1 MSTKE
6 LNATTLTTT
15 MTTATTLTSSTKLD
29 VEAEDDE
36 EPPTTFEA
44 LDMDLV
50 NGPNPW
56 LPAYGF
62 QLQHRSHFQ
71 PTHEDLR
78 TNDTV
83 LVQQVDFLETIL
95 EETSDDLQ
103 SDSDRSGTTYWV
115 GSDSETESV
124 IHIRA
129 KQRLADERLDG
140 SGSECNSVVPKKRR
154 RKHNGNSDREH
165 QATFDDYPPSPR
177 SSRSSASSRS
187 SSLLQ
192 FESLERTCATLSPS
206 SYSFDSLEYPNR
218 SNASHPEN
226 TSPDSLEQDYDK
238 VLPNGFGNIVDHFSR
253 IRPYRSFESLD
264 TCQKEEEFGSG
275 GLTNGFT
282 PLYLKRNMDLSRTR
296 SNGYH
301 RPRDFWH
308 EDEEYEDDVGDEDL
322 DEEDRMLNDNRS
334 GAELED
340 RLMVFGDSACNYAT
354 SLDYRNTIDLREIG
368 VESKRDALLDLK
380 SGQTAVSSS
389 FRLLQTR
396 LNIAGN
402 MAHSRNNMVADHHH
416 YHHHQL
422 QQQLHSYEQHEQH
435 QRQGWSNEECFN
447 FRFTDK
453 SQSAPSLPSSVTE
466 SAHGPHSL
474 AAYASSSRATFFVST
489 SNLFEN
495 YTRVASVPVDLNLC
509 GVHTTHDDTRYSTV
523 NLHEHHEMAEV
534 SVVESKKRLESNE
547 EIRQNGGEKSE
558 QAKNSLSSSVR
569 TQASQNAMVDG
580 EMDRE
585 KAEEEPKE
593 DEECVGEHCSK
604 PRETKQVPS
613 TVKTQ
618 DPGNCILDMAI
629 AMENDIDSVDA
640 AIKQL
645 KREAVEVTS
654 NNANT
659 LSGIDGIQRTPSGR
673 QRPWKVKNNAS
684 YELAQQFEIDERSF
698 RSNKYRK
705 EVGNDG
711 EKSLKS
717 ERKRVSNNAS
727 YELAQQCDY
736 IKALQCS
743 KGGFKRMD
751 ACDELEESISG
762 RSSLLRVSDL
772 VQQMSSSS
780 TSNLPSYSE
789 PYLDTRKYSKS
800 AENISTQFSIAPFT
814 RIPINQLGQ
823 RLKKQQEET
832 LFGQIKKNSDPFSVY
847 GGDSNARVL
856 VDDEIDLPCLETKP
870 VGTSSLEGGVRCEE
884 TSVQK
889 PENPL
894 TPERENVDS
903 NASYKTATADAISKD
918 ADQDATNETS
928 CSKRL
933 FIGDFYPEKI
943 VRLQQQEE
951 GRYVDYRPVE
961 EDRAV
966 ELEIDE
972 SGGKNESSST
982 SRLSSTSSC
991 NGRNNGELLW
1001 RVVVEK
1007 QAAEKDAP
1015 AKKATKEKEVEEEKL
1030 QYKVEK
1036 NEREQKK
1043 EEKEATE
1050 AARGHTVHGVH
1061 CPPPNGSSN
1070 SDGLELGERSGNPAV
1085 AGAVDTNHRGVRDK
1099 RHEENAAATTAPVS
1113 VDDRHD
1119 GHATMSATTTT
1130 TTPRPFVAAP
1140 IVKTE
1145 PSAARFQRNMVV
1157 DASSATTV
1165 KEERK
1170 KGGLGGFL
1178 QRFSRLRFSGRSKVP
1193 RSEVQKKSDTI
1204 GQVNR
1209 AKVTEEKVKKE
1220 PDYIIIPLHPTE
1232 EERQKQDQNT
1242 AAESRVDTSS
1252 NDRIVADVQRSPS
1265 VISANGRAPVSSKP
1279 PLPPQPPRVG
1289 ALGSR
1294 SSTGASAAAAACS
1307 SRRRAATDL
1316 GNPAAI
1322 EMAKARTMQAAQ
1334 ERPVGLLETDLDEAV
1349 PLTTTTSVAAAVSV
1363 SANTAGKKTRS
1374 LLNLNHT
1381 SAAPRPRPEH
1391 ALHVP
1396 QSPVAASHRSPRDD
1410 DAASTI
1416 NQRPHKSMEFLL
1428 DKENLHFVKP
1438 PENELQKVG
1447 ERVPSE
1453 HELRVQRSLQRLNVP
1468 DWYKNS
1474 PAARDGFRLK
1484 RHSDASQ
1491 HGGWRALGS
1500 KTTSLSSLSSSSN
1513 RQPTTGALLSPSPT
1527 PPVFSRWSTSLL
1539 NSAGSSPASST
1550 RSSFNHRQPYLG
1562 WRSQERLT
1570 NPRTPAERLAQG
1582 ILPQLQAA
1590 NKQQQQQQQQQQQT
1604 TNQQLEVRNSIKEVT
1619 SAIVHYVQSGQEV
1632 GGGGRLSPRPRPE
1645 DWDDRGGARSTSPRG
1660 SGQSDTDEAMA
1671 TAALLRNKPSPGST
1685 TLEDVLDSLLGLPSA
1700 SRTPSP
1706 GPGPV
1711 VTGTSATMR
1720 HRTNI
1725 GQANAKAGKSCSDL
1739 RQDLQESAKSVMDVQ
1754 LQGASEERASYYVGE
1769 LVRRKSEGSDT
1780 MPSKTAA
1787 AQSRGVP
1794 LSHRRVSFDNNQEAN
1809 GLVAGNAAEKIIRCR
1824 NNKCSNSATLAEAR
1838 KTYKSCHN
1846 CTCLYCSRECRRAHW
1861 QRHRRT
1867 CLHSRAGSLC
1877 KQVLSSAKED
1887 PITLKHIS
1895 ALAKRGYAFHGRGA
1909 VRCFFSSP
1917 EAAEKFIANGF
1928 VDLGEPT
1935 YVRWSDLLA
1944 REMGAELYAE
1954 VIRLCKSYNPD
1965 TRLVLYVAVC
1975 VVSEVPTSGAVKW
1988 ERQLVSRCAKIHLD
2002 SANRHHTSSS
2012 SASPQ
2017 GRQQSTSPCNI
2028 TREMESP
2035 EMLVLTSLPGNNGQN
2050 TPRKIREISFTNIQR
2065 QLKLRGVSL
2074 RRHFP
2079 QVYRKLR
2086 AYVDGTVD
2094 KFAPVTIY
2102 PRDQASGKSFM
2113 CIIMLGVEPER
2124 LQLLPTDSSRV
2135 RTVDISVEEE

>member
-154 RKHNGNSDREH
+154 RKHNGNSDREQ

-308 EDEEYEDDVGDEDL
+308 EDEEYEDDAGDEDL

-402 MAHSRNNMVADHHH
+402 MAHGRNNMVADHHH

-509 GVHTTHDDTRYSTV
+509 GVYTTHDDTRYSPV
-523 NLHEHHEMAEV
+523 NFHEHHEMAEV

-856 VDDEIDLPCLETKP
+856 VDNEIDLPCLETKP

-889 PENPL
+889 PEKPL

-918 ADQDATNETS
+918 TDQDAANETS

-1085 AGAVDTNHRGVRDK
+1085 AVAVDTNHRGVRDK

-1279 PLPPQPPRVG
+1279 PLPPQP
-1289 ALGSR
+1289 
-1294 SSTGASAAAAACS
+1294 
-1307 SRRRAATDL
+1307 
-1316 GNPAAI
+1316 
-1322 EMAKARTMQAAQ
+1322 
-1334 ERPVGLLETDLDEAV
+1334 
-1349 PLTTTTSVAAAVSV
+1349 AAVSV

-1590 NKQQQQQQQQQQQT
+1590 NKQQQQQQQT

-1909 VRCFFSSP
+1909 VKCFFSSP

>member
-1 MSTKE
+1 MSTNE
-6 LNATTLTTT
+6 LDAMATTTTT
-15 MTTATTLTSSTKLD
+15 TTTATLSSSPILD
-29 VEAEDDE
+29 VPTEDEE
-36 EPPTTFEA
+36 EPPTLGESV
-44 LDMDLV
+44 DMDLV

-62 QLQHRSHFQ
+62 QLQHHSHFQ

-78 TNDTV
+78 ANDTV

-115 GSDSETESV
+115 GSDSENESV

-129 KQRLADERLDG
+129 KQRSADERHDG

-154 RKHNGNSDREH
+154 RRNNGTSDRDH
-165 QATFDDYPPSPR
+165 QVSFEDYPASPG
-177 SSRSSASSRS
+177 SSRSSVSSRS

-206 SYSFDSLEYPNR
+206 SYSFDSLEYSNR
-218 SNASHPEN
+218 SNASYPEN

-238 VLPNGFGNIVDHFSR
+238 VLPNGYGNATDHFLK

-264 TCQKEEEFGSG
+264 TCQKEDEFGHRS
-275 GLTNGFT
+275 LTNGFA
-282 PLYLKRNMDLSRTR
+282 PLYLKHNSDLSRVRRNSHR
-296 SNGYH
+296 S
-301 RPRDFWH
+301 RDFWH
-308 EDEEYEDDVGDEDL
+308 DDEEYDDYEDEEDLEDEDRL
-322 DEEDRMLNDNRS
+322 LKDSRMS
-334 GAELED
+334 SEMED
-340 RLMVFGDSACNYAT
+340 RLMVFGDPTCNYAT

-368 VESKRDALLDLK
+368 VESKRDTLLDLK
-380 SGQTAVSSS
+380 SGQATVSSS

-396 LNIAGN
+396 LNIAGS

-416 YHHHQL
+416 HHHHHHHQ
-422 QQQLHSYEQHEQH
+422 QSQHRDDFEHHEPRQH
-435 QRQGWSNEECFN
+435 QQRQGWSKEECFN

-453 SQSAPSLPSSVTE
+453 SQSAPSLPSSVDE
-466 SAHGPHSL
+466 SAHSPRSL
-474 AAYASSSRATFFVST
+474 AGYTSSRATSFVST
-489 SNLFEN
+489 SILFEN

-509 GVHTTHDDTRYSTV
+509 GVSAEYDDTCPEV
-523 NLHEHHEMAEV
+523 NLHDHEMAEITGV
-534 SVVESKKRLESNE
+534 HEKKRLDSVE
-547 EIRQNGGEKSE
+547 EVRQNGEKDEVGQIKS
-558 QAKNSLSSSVR
+558 SLMSSVR
-569 TQASQNAMVDG
+569 TQASQSSLVDG
-580 EMDRE
+580 KMDQIE
-585 KAEEEPKE
+585 ETINEEE
-593 DEECVGEHCSK
+593 DCVGDHCTK
-604 PRETKQVPS
+604 PREKKQVTS

-618 DPGNCILDMAI
+618 DRGNCVLDMAI
-629 AMENDIDSVDA
+629 AIENDIDGVVDE
-640 AIKQL
+640 AIKQF
-645 KREAVEVTS
+645 KREIQEATLANG
-654 NNANT
+654 NNS
-659 LSGIDGIQRTPSGR
+659 LSMIDGIQRTPSGK
-673 QRPWKVKNNAS
+673 QRRVKNNAS
-684 YELAQQFEIDERSF
+684 YELAQQFEIDERNF
-698 RSNKYRK
+698 RPGRFRK
-705 EVGNDG
+705 EISNDS
-711 EKSLKS
+711 EKGPKS
-717 ERKRVSNNAS
+717 PRSGSSGRKRVLNNAS
-727 YELAQQCDY
+727 YELAVQCDY
-736 IKALQCS
+736 IKALQS
-743 KGGFKRMD
+743 SRGAFQRMD
-751 ACDELEESISG
+751 ACDELEESLSG
-762 RSSLLRVSDL
+762 RSSRLRVNDM
-772 VQQMSSSS
+772 VQHMSSSS
-780 TSNLPSYSE
+780 TSNLHLSE
-789 PYLDTRKYSKS
+789 PHQDTRRYSKS
-800 AENISTQFSIAPFT
+800 MEDLSLQFSKGPFT
-814 RIPINQLGQ
+814 RVPMRQLGQ
-823 RLKKQQEET
+823 VLKKQEDET
-832 LFGQIKKNSDPFSVY
+832 LFGQIKKNSDTFSAY
-847 GGDSNARVL
+847 GKDRSAHPV
-856 VDDEIDLPCLETKP
+856 VDDEIDYPCLETKP
-870 VGTSSLEGGVRCEE
+870 IGTSSPEGGVSCEGANIHA
-884 TSVQK
+884 SQDKSPVL
-889 PENPL
+889 ENARISESSPRTHEL
-894 TPERENVDS
+894 LES
-903 NASYKTATADAISKD
+903 ADDGCPKRSFIS
-918 ADQDATNETS
+918 
-928 CSKRL
+928 
-933 FIGDFYPEKI
+933 DFYPEKLE
-943 VRLQQQEE
+943 RLLQQDQVQEQAAKE
-951 GRYVDYRPVE
+951 EVDGSVSK
-961 EDRAV
+961 
-966 ELEIDE
+966 E
-972 SGGKNESSST
+972 SPS
-982 SRLSSTSSC
+982 LC
-991 NGRNNGELLW
+991 NAAGERLW
-1001 RVVVEK
+1001 RVIVEK
-1007 QAAEKDAP
+1007 QAEKKEASVEKVTGEEEEQTVV
-1015 AKKATKEKEVEEEKL
+1015 KKEREHELEKEEEAAE
-1030 QYKVEK
+1030 
-1036 NEREQKK
+1036 
-1043 EEKEATE
+1043 T
-1050 AARGHTVHGVH
+1050 ARGHTVHGVRS
-1061 CPPPNGSSN
+1061 PPLSSSGN
-1070 SDGLELGERSGNPAV
+1070 SDGLEPSQGSGNPAV
-1085 AGAVDTNHRGVRDK
+1085 AVAVDTNHRGDRDK
-1099 RHEENAAATTAPVS
+1099 RHEENAAATTTAAR
-1113 VDDRHD
+1113 VDD
-1119 GHATMSATTTT
+1119 ATMSATTKRSLVSPASKKDSSLT
-1130 TTPRPFVAAP
+1130 
-1140 IVKTE
+1140 
-1145 PSAARFQRNMVV
+1145 RFQRNTVA
-1157 DASSATTV
+1157 DASATMA

-1178 QRFSRLRFSGRSKVP
+1178 QRFSKLRFSGRSKVP
-1193 RSEVQKKSDTI
+1193 RSEMQKKSDSHD
-1204 GQVNR
+1204 QVNR
-1209 AKVTEEKVKKE
+1209 GKVTEEQKKE
-1220 PDYIIIPLHPTE
+1220 PDYIIIPLHPPE
-1232 EERQKQDQNT
+1232 EERQREEN
-1242 AAESRVDTSS
+1242 
-1252 NDRIVADVQRSPS
+1252 VADGKTDVSCKRSVSDVQRSS
-1265 VISANGRAPVSSKP
+1265 SNVSANGRAPVSSKP

-1294 SSTGASAAAAACS
+1294 PSTGASAAAASS

-1349 PLTTTTSVAAAVSV
+1349 PSTTTTA
-1363 SANTAGKKTRS
+1363 SANAAGKKTRS

-1381 SAAPRPRPEH
+1381 SAAPRARPEH

-1513 RQPTTGALLSPSPT
+1513 RQPTAGALLSPSPT

-1539 NSAGSSPASST
+1539 NSAGSSPASSA

-1590 NKQQQQQQQQQQQT
+1590 NKQQQQQQHQHQQT

-1632 GGGGRLSPRPRPE
+1632 AGGGRLSPRPRPE

-1720 HRTNI
+1720 HRTNV
-1725 GQANAKAGKSCSDL
+1725 GQASAKAGKSCSDL
-1739 RQDLQESAKSVMDVQ
+1739 RQDLQESARSVMDV
-1754 LQGASEERASYYVGE
+1754 QGASEERASYYVGE
-1769 LVRRKSEGSDT
+1769 LVRRKSEGSDAI
-1780 MPSKTAA
+1780 PSKTSAI
-1787 AQSRGVP
+1787 QSRGP
-1794 LSHRRVSFDNNQEAN
+1794 LRHRRVSFDNNQEAN
-1809 GLVAGNAAEKIIRCR
+1809 GLMGAAEKLVRCR
-1824 NNKCSNSATLAEAR
+1824 NNKCNNSTTLAEAR

-1846 CTCLYCSRECRRAHW
+1846 CTCLYCSRECRKAHW
-1861 QRHRRT
+1861 ERHRRT

-1895 ALAKRGYAFHGRGA
+1895 ALAKRGYASHGRGA
-1909 VRCFFSSP
+1909 VKCFFSSP
-1917 EAAEKFIANGF
+1917 ETAEKFINNGF

-1944 REMGAELYAE
+1944 SEMGADLYAE
-1954 VIRLCKSYNPD
+1954 VIRLCKSYNPE

-2002 SANRHHTSSS
+2002 SSSRHHTSSS

-2050 TPRKIREISFTNIQR
+2050 TPKRIREISFTNIQR

-2079 QVYRKLR
+2079 QVYKKLR

-2113 CIIMLGVEPER
+2113 CIIMLDVEPER
-2124 LQLLPTDSSRV
+2124 LELLPTDSSRV
-2135 RTVDISVEEE
+2135 RTVDISVEQE